1 MAVQVVDWGAEIGE
15 IFWLLGWL
23 VGGRVEMAWRTT
35 LRMVDWGWGG
45 RDTLGGLPSRSA
57 GTDTSGPPHKS
68 LKIYE
73 PPQKIYF
80 LFLHLMV

>member
-23 VGGRVEMAWRTT
+23 VGGRVEMAKETFLAWQTT

-45 RDTLGGLPSRSA
+45 RDTLG
-57 GTDTSGPPHKS
+57 D
-68 LKIYE
+68 
-73 PPQKIYF
+73 
-80 LFLHLMV
+80 